1 MENYSNQFLKLLR
14 YARYIRNDKVKKEHI
29 HIRIP
34 QAYEGRIKFDKTRTL
49 KEDIKKTKSCYDQ
62 KASFETKLHVQ
73 FHCVNEE
80 SLFR

>member
-1 MENYSNQFLKLLR
+1 M
-14 YARYIRNDKVKKEHI
+14 KKERI

-49 KEDIKKTKSCYDQ
+49 KEDIRKTKSCYDQ
-62 KASFETKLHVQ
+62 KAGFETKLHVQ

-80 SLFR
+80 ILFWHNLCVNSIMSKCVIS